1 MAVKDQLDRLAAFEP
16 APYPV
21 VSLYLNTQPGQ
32 TGRDQFESFVR
43 KEFAARSRT
52 YEAGSP
58 ERESLD
64 TDLERITQYLND
76 ELDPAAN
83 GVALFACSAGEL
95 FETIQM
101 TAPIERHWLSI
112 ADRPS
117 LYPLARIESLHP
129 RYAAVLA
136 DTNAARI
143 MVFATGEVV
152 AAREIRGVKTKR
164 TSQGGWSQA
173 RYQRHIENFHV
184 QHAKDVIDALD
195 KIVQQENIA
204 EIIIAGDEV
213 VMPLLREQMP
223 KHLSEKVVE
232 HVRMNLNTPEQQLI
246 ESALDAMTRVRSQT
260 EREKVEAAVGGFRS
274 GGLGVVGPQDTL
286 EALIKGQVDE
296 LLITASLRELQ
307 PVGAL
312 RRSSGRPE
320 PGSRGGLTQPTA
332 SDSLEAV
339 LPEPVLETV
348 AAGEPAEART
358 ETVRLADELITKAA
372 QTGARITFVK
382 DPELLKDY
390 GGVAAILR
398 FSI

>member
-21 VSLYLNTQPGQ
+21 VSLYLNTQPGP
-32 TGRDQFESFVR
+32 TGRDQFTSFVR

-52 YEAGSP
+52 YDAGSP

-64 TDLERITQYLND
+64 KDLEAIARYLDD

-112 ADRPS
+112 ADRPY

-152 AAREIRGVKTKR
+152 AEREIQGVKTKR

-173 RYQRHIENFHV
+173 RYQRHIENFHIH
-184 QHAKDVIDALD
+184 HAKEVIDALD

-213 VMPLLREQMP
+213 VTPLLREQMP
-223 KHLSEKVVE
+223 KHLSEKVVD
-232 HVRMNLNTPEQQLI
+232 HVRMNLHAPEEQLI
-246 ESALDAMTRVRSQT
+246 ESALEAMRRVRSQT

-274 GGLGVVGPQDTL
+274 GGLGMVGPQDTL

-296 LLITASLRELQ
+296 LLITANLRELQ

-312 RRSSGRPE
+312 TAS
-320 PGSRGGLTQPTA
+320 TA

-348 AAGEPAEART
+348 AAGEPADARA
-358 ETVRLADELITKAA
+358 ETVRLADELIAKAS
-372 QTGARITFVK
+372 QTGARITFVE

-390 GGVAAILR
+390 GGVAAVLR